1 MLSTFVLSGLQKIKT
16 EAMKKTIIQAFADHG
31 RFEEMRRLASTIRIE
46 KIESLPLPLPA
57 YANEIETAQQIDRI
71 GIVEDDDEGEENVAP
86 NEEDEEDSDSGEED
100 STNCDDV
107 AIDARA
113 LVLKLGLHGILSTR
127 NIY

>member
-1 MLSTFVLSGLQKIKT
+1 MCS
-16 EAMKKTIIQAFADHG
+16 
-31 RFEEMRRLASTIRIE
+31 
-46 KIESLPLPLPA
+46 
-57 YANEIETAQQIDRI
+57 RI